1 MPLAKRHDT
10 LTHALQFACR
20 PGDLDPARGVYFVR
34 NRLFPDYVWFRPR
47 KVDNRYAFV
56 DHA

>member
-1 MPLAKRHDT
+1 MPCSSLAG
-10 LTHALQFACR
+10 LAISIPLVAY
-20 PGDLDPARGVYFVR
+20 VYFVR